1 MNASFE
7 KITKDLRSLG
17 VKAGDVL
24 LVHSSLS
31 SMGHVEGGAETVIAA
46 LRAVLG
52 EEGTLMLPTLSYA
65 TSCADLYFSNNSPM

>member
-7 KITKDLRSLG
+7 KIVCDLRALG

-24 LVHSSLS
+24 LVHSSLK

-52 EEGTLMLPTLSYA
+52 EVSLAEPEVLAWVRGYLSEQYEQLPE
-65 TSCADLYFSNNSPM
+65 